1 MINWIVQLLFLL
13 LKGLTFCLSPISHK
27 EIIIHFSPTQSLDA
41 DLKMLFIV
49 WLLVFNV
56 QQLLLNETAG
66 CINLSF
72 TAPKATHT

>member
-1 MINWIVQLLFLL
+1 
-13 LKGLTFCLSPISHK
+13 
-27 EIIIHFSPTQSLDA
+27 
-41 DLKMLFIV
+41 MLFIV

-66 CINLSF
+66 GIDLPF